1 MNNHYDILIIGAGMV
16 GTSLAL
22 SLKSL
27 PLRIAIVDANP
38 VKTTA
43 ELDADTRSLAL
54 TYGTS
59 HILQNINLWTEI
71 ENYATPIETVHI
83 SDRGHFGV
91 TRIKASQEKVPAL
104 GYVVPAPVLGVEL
117 NKKILSL
124 SEIKLFN
131 PATVQSIQKIES
143 TKTPLSCQRPS
154 WDDDPYWQIELST
167 TQGSQTVTANLIAA
181 ADGTHSTIRKLLN
194 ISATTHNYEQSAI
207 ATSVTLTRD
216 HNNVAYERFT
226 DKGALAF
233 LPLQNSR
240 GGLVWTAPN
249 AFIQELQ
256 ELTDEQFLQRAQ
268 EYFGYRLGKFIQL
281 GKRHV
286 YPLTHLKADEQIR
299 EGLVL
304 LGNAAHTLHPLAAQG
319 FNLGLLDVAL
329 LVRVIKDAVQT
340 NESYASLNTLQKYQ
354 AKCMQSQQ
362 KIMQFTNGLIH
373 VFARDFFPLT
383 LARNTGL
390 IALDIFPSLKK
401 RLAKRLM
408 GMSNYEAFL

>member
-1 MNNHYDILIIGAGMV
+1 MV

-27 PLRIAIVDANP
+27 PLRIGIVDANP
-38 VKTTA
+38 IKTTA
-43 ELDADTRSLAL
+43 ELNSDTRSLAL
-54 TYGTS
+54 TYGTAR
-59 HILQNINLWTEI
+59 ILQNINVWSAI
-71 ENYATPIETVHI
+71 EPFVTPIETVHI

-91 TRIKASQEKVPAL
+91 TRIKATQEKVPAL

-117 NKKILSL
+117 NKFLLNSF
-124 SEIKLFN
+124 EIKLFN
-131 PATVQSIQKIES
+131 PATVQS
-143 TKTPLSCQRPS
+143 LCQIVGSAQVRSEGRMYAAPT
-154 WDDDPYWQIELST
+154 YWQVELST
-167 TQGSQTVTANLIAA
+167 PEGSQTITANLIAA

-194 ISATTHNYEQSAI
+194 ISSTSLDYEQSAI
-207 ATSVTLTRD
+207 ATSVTLARN
-216 HNNVAYERFT
+216 HNNTAYERFT

-233 LPLQNSR
+233 LPLKDSR

-256 ELTDEQFLQRAQ
+256 SLTDEQFLQRAQ

-286 YPLTHLKADEQIR
+286 YPLSHLKANEQIR
-299 EGLVL
+299 DGLVL

-329 LVRVIKDAVQT
+329 LARVIKDAIQARE
-340 NESYASLNTLQKYQ
+340 NYADLNTLQKYQ
-354 AKCMQSQQ
+354 AKCAQSQQ

-373 VFARDFFPLT
+373 IFGRDFLPLT

-390 IALDIFPSLKK
+390 IALDIFPGLKK

-408 GMSNYEAFL
+408 GISDHEAFL